1 MIGSSVVTGN
11 FDKFIIHQFSY
22 AKFKNCGFGH
32 WTVSCPKKD
41 EVMPVL
47 VGDSFLVDS
56 FLLRQGEAEPEEQL
70 AILEQVNEN
79 WRRNK

>member
-1 MIGSSVVTGN
+1 
-11 FDKFIIHQFSY
+11 
-22 AKFKNCGFGH
+22 
-32 WTVSCPKKD
+32 
-41 EVMPVL
+41 MPVL

-70 AILEQVNEN
+70 AVLEQVNEN